1 MARRK
6 AQQRFQKLQPLQAEL
21 LEQRYLLNGVG
32 FDLGVRYDPDDLCRE
47 HDNFH
52 LLGRSIAGAGPV

>member
-21 LEQRYLLNGVG
+21 LEQYVVDNQTIFAVNADGYADGIAGVSVHAVG
-32 FDLGVRYDPDDLCRE
+32 FYSLFNQAFGK
-47 HDNFH
+47 
-52 LLGRSIAGAGPV
+52 